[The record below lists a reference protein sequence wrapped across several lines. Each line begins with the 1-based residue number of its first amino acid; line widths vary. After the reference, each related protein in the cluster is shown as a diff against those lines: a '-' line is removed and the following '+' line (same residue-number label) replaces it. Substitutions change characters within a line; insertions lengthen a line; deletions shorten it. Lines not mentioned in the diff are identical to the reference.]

1 MTKSKTCF
9 VVMGFGKKTDF
20 QSGRVLDL
28 DKSYQYIIKPAALQ
42 AGLDCRRAD
51 EIVHAGL
58 IDVPMYE
65 QLLSADV
72 VIADIST
79 SNANAF
85 YELGVRHA
93 LRPYTTIT
101 IAEDKMTFPFD
112 VSHLSIKK
120 YQHLGDGIDY
130 GEVER
135 MRGLLVNALQTIM
148 ATPMNDSPVY
158 TFFSDLTPPVRKEIQ
173 QAVAQS
179 APDAAGLVV
188 ARAAEIEGTDA
199 TVKDLMNRAEE
210 ARRRSDFVTAIA
222 LLTTVRLMVPNDPFV
237 TQRLALATYK
247 SKLPDKLQALR
258 KAQAILGELEPT
270 VSTDAET
277 VGLWGAIHKRLWDL
291 TEDKNDLDTALLSYE
306 KGFYIRND
314 YYNGINLA
322 YLYNLRASISSGA
335 EAQADFVVA
344 GRIRMRVL
352 AICDAWLMQEE
363 ERQKRSESLFRG
375 PEWIENE
382 EKRWAEEKYW
392 VLATKAEASVGLD
405 DEVGADRCLEEA
417 KTLNPAA
424 FMVEATTEQI
434 AALRELLEKYEK
446 AER

>member
-1 MTKSKTCF
+1 MAKSKTCF

-42 AGLDCRRAD
+42 AGLECIRAD
-51 EIVHAGL
+51 EIVHTGL

-65 QLLSADV
+65 QLFSADV

-112 VSHLSIKK
+112 VSHLSINR
-120 YQHLGDGIDY
+120 YQHLGDGIDF

-158 TFFSDLTPPVRKEIQ
+158 TFFSDLTPPIRKEIQ

-179 APDAAGLVV
+179 APVAAGFAVPKNAV
-188 ARAAEIEGTDA
+188 AEPINA
-199 TVKDLMNRAEE
+199 TARDLMNRAEE
-210 ARRRSDFVTAIA
+210 ARQQSDFVTAIA
-222 LLTTVRLMVPNDPFV
+222 LLTAVRLMAPNDPFV
-237 TQRLALATYK
+237 VQRLALATYK
-247 SKLPDKLQALR
+247 SKLPDPLQALR
-258 KAQAILGELEPT
+258 RAQVILGELEPA

-291 TEDKNDLDTALLSYE
+291 TGNQNDLDTALLSYE

-322 YLYNLRASISSGA
+322 YLYNLRSSISSGA
-335 EAQADFVVA
+335 EAEADFVIA
-344 GRIRMRVL
+344 KRIRARVM
-352 AICDAWLMQEE
+352 AICDAWLKADT
-363 ERQKRSESLFRG
+363 ERQQRSESVIRG
-375 PEWIENE
+375 QEWMENE
-382 EKRWAEEKYW
+382 ERRWAEEKYW
-392 VLATKAEASVGLD
+392 VLATKAEAAAGLGD
-405 DEVGADRCLEEA
+405 DLEAQKFFDEA
-417 KTLNPAA
+417 KALSPAA
-424 FMVEATTEQI
+424 FMIQATDSQI
-434 AALRELLEKYEK
+434 GMLRGLQAKFSK
-446 AER
+446 AK

>member
-1 MTKSKTCF
+1 
-9 VVMGFGKKTDF
+9 MGFGKKTDF

-42 AGLDCRRAD
+42 AGLDCIRAD
-51 EIVHAGL
+51 EIIHTGL

-112 VSHLSIKK
+112 VSHLSIKR
-120 YQHLGDGIDY
+120 YQHLGDGIDF

-158 TFFSDLTPPVRKEIQ
+158 SFFSDLTPPIRKEIQ

-179 APDAAGLVV
+179 APIVAGLAIPKAAVTGPINAT
-188 ARAAEIEGTDA
+188 AR
-199 TVKDLMNRAEE
+199 DLMNRAEE
-210 ARRRSDFVTAIA
+210 ARQQSDFVTAIA
-222 LLTTVRLMVPNDPFV
+222 LLTTVRLMAPNDPFV
-237 TQRLALATYK
+237 IQRLAFSTYK
-247 SKLPDKLQALR
+247 SKLPDPLQALR
-258 KAQAILGELEPT
+258 RAQVILGELEPA

-291 TEDKNDLDTALLSYE
+291 TGEQSDLDTALLSYE

-322 YLYNLRASISSGA
+322 YLYNLRSSISSGSEA
-335 EAQADFVVA
+335 EADFVMA
-344 GRIRMRVL
+344 RRIRTRVL
-352 AICDAWLMQEE
+352 AICDAWLKAEE
-363 ERQKRSESLFRG
+363 ERQKRSEPLIRDN
-375 PEWIENE
+375 EWMENE

-392 VLATKAEASVGLD
+392 VLATKAEASAGLGD
-405 DEVGADRCLEEA
+405 DVAAQKFFDEA
-417 KTLNPAA
+417 KALNPAA
-424 FMVEATTEQI
+424 FMVEATQAQI
-434 AALRELLEKYEK
+434 IALKGLLDKFTK
-446 AER
+446 AK

>member
-1 MTKSKTCF
+1 MAKSKTCF

-42 AGLDCRRAD
+42 AGLDCIRAD
-51 EIVHAGL
+51 EIVHTGL

-112 VSHLSIKK
+112 VSHLSIKR
-120 YQHLGDGIDY
+120 YQHLGDGIDF

-158 TFFSDLTPPVRKEIQ
+158 SFFSDLTPPIRKEIQ

-179 APDAAGLVV
+179 APVAAGLAVPKTAV
-188 ARAAEIEGTDA
+188 TGPINATAR
-199 TVKDLMNRAEE
+199 DLMNRAED
-210 ARRRSDFVTAIA
+210 ARQQSDFVTAMA
-222 LLTTVRLMVPNDPFV
+222 LLTTVRLMAPNDPFV

-247 SKLPDKLQALR
+247 SKFPSPLQALR
-258 KAQAILGELEPT
+258 NAQVILGELEPS

-291 TEDKNDLDTALLSYE
+291 TGEQSDLDTALLSYE

-322 YLYNLRASISSGA
+322 YLYNLRSSISSGA
-335 EAQADFVVA
+335 EAEADFVMA
-344 GRIRMRVL
+344 RRIRTRVM
-352 AICDAWLMQEE
+352 AICDAWLKAEE
-363 ERQKRSESLFRG
+363 ERQKRSEPLIRG
-375 PEWIENE
+375 QEWMENE
-382 EKRWAEEKYW
+382 ERRWAEEKYW
-392 VLATKAEASVGLD
+392 VLATKAEAAAGLGD
-405 DEVGADRCLEEA
+405 DLAAKKFFDEA
-417 KTLNPAA
+417 KALSPAA
-424 FMVEATTEQI
+424 FMVEATQAQI
-434 AALRELLEKYEK
+434 ITLKGLQDKFTK
-446 AER
+446 AK

>member
-1 MTKSKTCF
+1 
-9 VVMGFGKKTDF
+9 MGFGKKTDF

-42 AGLDCRRAD
+42 AGLDCIRAD
-51 EIVHAGL
+51 EIVHTGL

-112 VSHLSIKK
+112 VSHLSIKR
-120 YQHLGDGIDY
+120 YQHLGDGIDF

-158 TFFSDLTPPVRKEIQ
+158 SFFSDLTPPIRKEIQ

-179 APDAAGLVV
+179 APVAAGLAVPKTAV
-188 ARAAEIEGTDA
+188 TGPINATAR
-199 TVKDLMNRAEE
+199 DLMNRAED
-210 ARRRSDFVTAIA
+210 ARQQSDFVTAMA
-222 LLTTVRLMVPNDPFV
+222 LLTTVRLMAPNDPFV

-247 SKLPDKLQALR
+247 SKFPSPLQALR
-258 KAQAILGELEPT
+258 NAQVILGELEPS

-291 TEDKNDLDTALLSYE
+291 TGEQSDLDTALLSYE

-322 YLYNLRASISSGA
+322 YLYNLRSSISSGA
-335 EAQADFVVA
+335 EAEADFVMA
-344 GRIRMRVL
+344 RRIRTRVM
-352 AICDAWLMQEE
+352 AICDAWLKAEE
-363 ERQKRSESLFRG
+363 ERQKRSEPLIRG
-375 PEWIENE
+375 QEWMENE
-382 EKRWAEEKYW
+382 ERRWAEEKYW
-392 VLATKAEASVGLD
+392 VLATKAEAAAGLGD
-405 DEVGADRCLEEA
+405 DLAAKKFFDEA
-417 KTLNPAA
+417 KALSPAA
-424 FMVEATTEQI
+424 FMVEATQAQI
-434 AALRELLEKYEK
+434 ITLKGLQDKFTK
-446 AER
+446 AK